1 MSDYTA
7 IADVS
12 DSLLQ
17 LLRDHLGGLVGSDHV
32 TLASPVDVELDTAP
46 WLILFVYQVDSNVH
60 LRNELPERLDSA
72 TYRPAPA
79 MLDLYY
85 MLVPYASARDTEY
98 QILGRVVQVL
108 ASYPVLTGSLL
119 RGSLAGSAE
128 ELHVVPTTL
137 SMEDL
142 LRLWNTFTNRPFKV
156 SLAYQIAAVKLDS
169 LQPPIHVEPVVERS
183 LHVSRIP

>member
-12 DSLLQ
+12 DSLVQ
-17 LLRDHLGGLVGSDHV
+17 LLRDHLTGLVASDHV
-32 TLASPVDVELDTAP
+32 ALASPVDVELDTAP
-46 WLILFVYQVDSNVH
+46 WLILFVYQVDSNAY
-60 LRNELPERLDSA
+60 LRNELPERLDST
-72 TYRPAPA
+72 TYRPAPTT
-79 MLDLYY
+79 LDLYY
-85 MLVPYASARDTEY
+85 MLVPYAAARDTEY

-108 ASYPVLTGSLL
+108 ASFPVLTGSLL

-128 ELHVVPTTL
+128 ELHVAPTAL

-156 SLAYQIAAVKLDS
+156 SLAYQITALKLDS
-169 LQPPIHVEPVVERS
+169 LAPPIRVTPVVERS
-183 LHVSRIP
+183 TRYTRIP